1 VGICLAFGADGR
13 SVYLDAQL
21 RYSDPDGEIAL
32 MGFQFVDVETDYAR
46 EALAVIADKLR
57 EQG

>member
-1 VGICLAFGADGR
+1 MGICLAFGGDGR

-21 RYSDPDGEIAL
+21 RHNAPDGEMSL
-32 MGFQFVDVETDYAR
+32 MGFQFVNLEADYVR
-46 EALAVIADKLR
+46 EALTVIADKLR